1 MPPLSKP
8 TAVVRLTRVLR
19 RPEAEDARRTDRCEM
34 QSGHRTACQQ
44 ERKPASRVVERP
56 FPIAKLSPIK
66 RSYHRK
72 HHLVG
77 TAFRGGTSPIRLYQW
92 GDAGHRKPCL

>member
-8 TAVVRLTRVLR
+8 TAVVRPTRVLR
-19 RPEAEDARRTDRCEM
+19 RPEAEHARRTDRCEM
-34 QSGHRTACQQ
+34 QSGHRTAYQQ
-44 ERKPASRVVERP
+44 ERKPASRITELP
-56 FPIAKLSPIK
+56 LPISKLS

-92 GDAGHRKPCL
+92 GVAGHCKP

>member
-19 RPEAEDARRTDRCEM
+19 RPEACAPNRSLREAVWSSHCVPTRTK
-34 QSGHRTACQQ
+34 A
-44 ERKPASRVVERP
+44 ASRVAERP

-77 TAFRGGTSPIRLYQW
+77 TAFREGTSPIRLYQW
-92 GDAGHRKPCL
+92 GDAGHCNPCL

>member
-8 TAVVRLTRVLR
+8 TAVVRFTRVLR
-19 RPEAEDARRTDRCEM
+19 RPEAEHARRTNRCEM
-34 QSGHRTACQQ
+34 QPGHRTACQQ
-44 ERKPASRVVERP
+44 ERNSQIAERP
-56 FPIAKLSPIK
+56 FPTTKLSQIK

-77 TAFRGGTSPIRLYQW
+77 TAFCGGTSPIRLYQW
-92 GDAGHRKPCL
+92 GVAGHRNPCS

>member
-19 RPEAEDARRTDRCEM
+19 RPEAEHARRTDRCEM

-44 ERKPASRVVERP
+44 ERKTRFTGSRMT
-56 FPIAKLSPIK
+56 FPDCQTVGNQAILS
-66 RSYHRK
+66 S
-72 HHLVG
+72 
-77 TAFRGGTSPIRLYQW
+77 
-92 GDAGHRKPCL
+92 

>member
-8 TAVVRLTRVLR
+8 TAVVRLSRVLR
-19 RPEAEDARRTDRCEM
+19 RPEAEHARRTDRCEM

-44 ERKPASRVVERP
+44 ERKPASRVAERP

-77 TAFRGGTSPIRLYQW
+77 TAFREGTSPIRLYQW
-92 GDAGHRKPCL
+92 GDAGHCNPCL